1 VPVSGA
7 KKEVAMSSSTLESAA
22 HVVSAKEEHAPEIET
37 DRSGSVL
44 RVQLNRPA
52 KRNAMTFNMYAT
64 IAELLNQAVEDEG
77 IRVVILYGAGES
89 FTAGNDLEDFLR
101 NPPTDVANSP
111 QGRFIAALI
120 NFDKPLIAAVHGAA
134 VGSGT
139 TVLLHCDFVYAAE
152 NTTFRMP
159 FIDLAL
165 VPELGTSYSFPAQ
178 IGYIAAAELV
188 MLGMPFDARR
198 AAELGLVT
206 RVVSDHGLMATA
218 METAQALSQKPA
230 DALRACKRLLKR
242 GAREQTET
250 AVRIEDEEYRT
261 RLRSEDAKEAMTAF
275 FERRRPDFTKTKTAA
290 VSH

>member
-1 VPVSGA
+1 V
-7 KKEVAMSSSTLESAA
+7 SSSTLESTPPVAPT
-22 HVVSAKEEHAPEIET
+22 KQEHAPEIVT
-37 DRSGSVL
+37 DLSGSVL

-52 KRNAMTFNMYAT
+52 KKNAMTFNMYAT
-64 IAELLNQAVEDEG
+64 IAEILNRAAGDEG
-77 IRVVILYGAGES
+77 IRVVILHGGGDS
-89 FTAGNDLEDFLR
+89 FSAGNDLEDFLK
-101 NPPTDVANSP
+101 NPPADVTSSP

-139 TVLLHCDFVYAAE
+139 TVLMHCDFVYAAE
-152 NTTFRMP
+152 NTIFRMP

-165 VPELGTSYSFPAQ
+165 VPELGTSYLFPAQ

-188 MLGMPFDARR
+188 LLSRPFDVRR

-206 RVVSDHGLMATA
+206 RVVSDQGLLAAA

-242 GAREQTET
+242 GALENTEA
-250 AVRIEDEEYRT
+250 AVRLENDEYRT
-261 RLRSEDAKEAMTAF
+261 RLRSADAKEAMTAF
-275 FERRRPDFTKTKTAA
+275 FERRQPDFSKTKTAA
-290 VSH
+290 VNR